1 MFNIKDKIPKSNPI
15 NTITGSYASNI
26 ILNKLDLDNIFYL
39 PSIFNESD
47 LEKQYIE
54 DKKKLEKYLYDIELV
69 NINLLIKI
77 RFLNKR
83 YCFVNITHNNTT
95 NFIMKNYIQ
104 IKKMLDN
111 YVVIYNK
118 NLYKINLTKEKINNI
133 NLNILS
139 IK

>member
-54 DKKKLEKYLYDIELV
+54 DKKKMEKYLYDIKLV
-69 NINLLIKI
+69 NIKLLKKI
-77 RFLNKR
+77 RF
-83 YCFVNITHNNTT
+83 
-95 NFIMKNYIQ
+95 
-104 IKKMLDN
+104 
-111 YVVIYNK
+111 
-118 NLYKINLTKEKINNI
+118 
-133 NLNILS
+133 
-139 IK
+139 

>member
-69 NINLLIKI
+69 NIKLLKKI
-77 RFLNKR
+77 RFLNKIC
-83 YCFVNITHNNTT
+83 CFVNITHNNTT